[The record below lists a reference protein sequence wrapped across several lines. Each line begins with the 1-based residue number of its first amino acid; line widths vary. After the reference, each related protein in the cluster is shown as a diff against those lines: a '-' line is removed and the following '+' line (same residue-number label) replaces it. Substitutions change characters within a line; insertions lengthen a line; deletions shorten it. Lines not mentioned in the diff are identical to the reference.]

1 MKKFLLITTLFI
13 FISNCTLNKVEKHH
27 GVYNLKK
34 KSIKLELFQTNTND
48 TISKLGIP
56 STKSSFDN
64 DVWVYIERKITSS
77 NLSSLGKQ
85 KLLINDVLVLEF
97 DNKGVLV
104 EKKILSK
111 NDMNKLDISLDKT
124 LVLNKKEAFV
134 STFLTSLRKKIND
147 PLGIK
152 KAK

>member
-1 MKKFLLITTLFI
+1 MKNFYFFLIFI